1 MLSRTADHLYWMA
14 RYTERAEN
22 LARMLE
28 VNQRMSLLPQGGEIV
43 GQAWAATLT
52 IIGLL
57 DAFKQR
63 YDAVTPANALAFLAF
78 DRDNPISIYSS
89 VRAAR
94 ENARAVRGTLT
105 SELWQTLNSTWL
117 EMRVAG
123 MRSASAAEMGDFF
136 EWVKHRSNLTR
147 GVIQSTM
154 LRDEAW
160 HFIWLG
166 TYLERSDS
174 TARILD
180 VKYHLLLPRGER
192 AGGATDYYQWSA
204 LLHSVSAF
212 EIYRRVYRDLITPR
226 RVAELFVLRDDMP
239 RSLRRCMSQ
248 VFTHLCAVRNAHSAE
263 TERRAG
269 ELQASLNFGRIDD
282 IFAMGLHEYLMQFV
296 GRTRDLGER
305 VAHDFLVSAAD

>member
-1 MLSRTADHLYWMA
+1 L
-14 RYTERAEN
+14 
-22 LARMLE
+22 
-28 VNQRMSLLPQGGEIV
+28 
-43 GQAWAATLT
+43 
-52 IIGLL
+52 
-57 DAFKQR
+57 
-63 YDAVTPANALAFLAF
+63 
-78 DRDNPISIYSS
+78 SIYSC

-105 SELWQTLNSTWL
+105 SEIFETINATWL
-117 EMRVAG
+117 EMRVAS
-123 MRSASAAEMGDFF
+123 MRSTSDAEIGNFF
-136 EWVKHRSNLTR
+136 EWVKHRSHLTR
-147 GVIQSTM
+147 GVIQGTM

-160 HFIWLG
+160 HFTWLG

-180 VKYHLLLPRGER
+180 VKYHLLLPRGEQ

-239 RSLRRCMSQ
+239 RSLHRCMSQ
-248 VFTHLCAVRNAHSAE
+248 VYTHLSAIRNAQSAE

-269 ELQASLNFGRIDD
+269 EMQASLHFGRIED
-282 IFAMGLHEYLMQFV
+282 IFELGLHEYLVQFL

-305 VAHDFLVSAAD
+305 VSRDFLVSTAD